1 MKQSNTD
8 TNSST
13 INASSK
19 DAPLYSASGEDA
31 ALDNVSGKYT
41 LPYNS
46 ITKWL
51 ILALIAIG
59 VVEAIIGV
67 CSGKWETAIICL
79 MSSALWV
86 VLLIG
91 WRK

>member
-13 INASSK
+13 MTVSGE

-67 CSGKWETAIICL
+67 CSGKWPTAIICL
-79 MSSALWV
+79 MSSALWIIF
-86 VLLIG
+86 LIR

>member
-8 TNSST
+8 TNSPTMTVSGE
-13 INASSK
+13 
-19 DAPLYSASGEDA
+19 DAPLYSASGEDAALDNVSGEDA

-67 CSGKWETAIICL
+67 CSGPIVTGKQ
-79 MSSALWV
+79 
-86 VLLIG
+86 IG
-91 WRK
+91 RAHV

>member
-8 TNSST
+8 TNSPTMT
-13 INASSK
+13 ISGE

-31 ALDNVSGKYT
+31 ALDNVSGEDA

-67 CSGKWETAIICL
+67 FSGKWATAIICL
-79 MSSALWV
+79 MSSALWI

>member
-1 MKQSNTD
+1 MKRND

-13 INASSK
+13 IN
-19 DAPLYSASGEDA
+19 
-31 ALDNVSGKYT
+31 VSGGKAPVLREYT
-41 LPYNS
+41 PPYNS

-67 CSGKWETAIICL
+67 CSGKWPTAIICL
-79 MSSALWV
+79 MSSALWIIF
-86 VLLIG
+86 LIG